1 MSILTFS
8 SPKLDKGV
16 KYGWL
21 SAVLYLMPAE
31 FARLTS
37 AGLPAGPGDR
47 VANLCPM
54 ASEGCKASC
63 LVTAGRASMAR
74 EFDAQGLPVNSI
86 MAARQRRTAEYLADR
101 EGFIRRIYPEVL
113 LLIKRAQRHGKR
125 AALRLNGTSDVA
137 WWRNA
142 AVVELIK
149 PLVEQGLLVMY
160 DYTKVAANLSRV
172 PAWYDL
178 TLSRSERNAQD
189 VQTALE
195 NNHKVAVV
203 FAGKLPATY
212 LGHPV
217 VDGDAH
223 DLTFLHRGPII
234 LGLKAKGR
242 AKKDDTGFVV
252 RNYGER

>member
-8 SPKLDKGV
+8 SPKLDKGE
-16 KYGWL
+16 KFGWL
-21 SAVLYLMPAE
+21 SAVLYLMPAD
-31 FARLTS
+31 FS
-37 AGLPAGPGDR
+37 GL
-47 VANLCPM
+47 ANLCPM

-74 EFDAQGLPVNSI
+74 EFDARGLPVNSI

-101 EGFIRRIYPEVL
+101 EGFVERFYPEVL
-113 LLIKRAQRHGKR
+113 SLVKRAKRHGKR
-125 AALRLNGTSDVA
+125 AALRLNGTSDIA
-137 WWRNA
+137 WWRNR
-142 AVVELIK
+142 AVVELLQ
-149 PLVEQGLLVMY
+149 PLVESGQLTMY
-160 DYTKVAANLSRV
+160 DYTKVAANLKRA

-178 TLSRSERNAQD
+178 TLSRSERNAEA
-189 VQTALE
+189 VSEALA

-217 VDGDAH
+217 IDGDQH
-223 DLTFLHRGPII
+223 DLTFLHSGPCI

-242 AKKDDTGFVV
+242 AKKDQTGFTV
-252 RNYGER
+252 RNYEV